1 MTSDI
6 YGRGEKS
13 KIMASDEE
21 KEDQIAEYFLKS
33 FEEKSPL
40 DYDILDSMSTTSNV
54 LLVTR
59 STPRHG
65 GSKETSS
72 LDSSNEKGTSKRYQ
86 DDEDPSH

>member
-6 YGRGEKS
+6 YGRGKKS
-13 KIMASDEE
+13 KIMSSDEE

-59 STPRHG
+59 STTDHG
-65 GSKETSS
+65 SSKETSS
-72 LDSSNEKGTSKRYQ
+72 LDSSNEKRISINEGMQ
-86 DDEDPSH
+86 Q

>member
-13 KIMASDEE
+13 KIMSSDEE

-59 STPRHG
+59 STTDQG
-65 GSKETSS
+65 SSKETSS
-72 LDSSNEKGTSKRYQ
+72 LDSSNEKRISINEGMQ
-86 DDEDPSH
+86 Q